1 MSLGEVAPRRSGSR
15 SELFDKNPGSY
26 IPKRFDNPLNP
37 QIHRMTTVL
46 EIWRDTDGEV
56 GMVAARV
63 GISSGAAVVAALR
76 QAALP
81 ENLGIKI
88 VVMLA
93 SSTERYLSIGG
104 FAAHG

>member
-1 MSLGEVAPRRSGSR
+1 
-15 SELFDKNPGSY
+15 
-26 IPKRFDNPLNP
+26 
-37 QIHRMTTVL
+37 MTTLL

-81 ENLGIKI
+81 ENRGIKI

-93 SSTERYLSIGG
+93 SSTERYLSTLLAEKERLEASQLMAEAPEEKYLQIPPS
-104 FAAHG
+104 